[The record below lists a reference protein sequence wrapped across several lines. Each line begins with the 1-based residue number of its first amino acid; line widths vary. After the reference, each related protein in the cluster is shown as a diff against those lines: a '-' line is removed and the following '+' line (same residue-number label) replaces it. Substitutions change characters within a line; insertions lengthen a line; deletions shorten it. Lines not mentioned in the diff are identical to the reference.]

1 MKKASLRVVCGFCVG
16 ILCVAGCGQTGPLY
30 LPGAAPSAAGLSKQ
44 TDKVKKQNVSSA
56 SASSVSASA
65 ISVSANATSDALTV
79 QSTTASSVSASTA
92 R

>member
-44 TDKVKKQNVSSA
+44 TAKVKKQNISS
-56 SASSVSASA
+56 SSASA
-65 ISVSANATSDALTV
+65 ISVSANATSDALTA
-79 QSTTASSVSASTA
+79 QSTVASSVSASTA